1 MMEKD
6 NMIFCILRFMSD
18 RTFTLF
24 ERGPYGPFKGKHPLI
39 IFRVFFGSN
48 IGNDSSIGTNFYKLS
63 GNFFNFVFDLK
74 IR

>member
-48 IGNDSSIGTNFYKLS
+48 IGNDSSIVCMVEGLEPFLQNF
-63 GNFFNFVFDLK
+63 
-74 IR
+74 